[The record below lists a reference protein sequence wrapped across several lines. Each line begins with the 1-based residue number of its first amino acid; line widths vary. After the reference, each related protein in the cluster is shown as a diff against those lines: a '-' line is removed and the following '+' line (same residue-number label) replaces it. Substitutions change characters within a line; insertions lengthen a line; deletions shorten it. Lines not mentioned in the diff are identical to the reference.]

1 MWPSLVYTS
10 FDRLGD
16 LCLPP
21 HCVLCG
27 RPGQRPGLDLCAD
40 CAADLP
46 RVPQPCPRCGLP
58 VSLESTATPAAGADC
73 AQCRPLDL
81 PYASCV
87 APWLYEFPL
96 SHLVQALKYEGA
108 LAHAR
113 VLGRLLADEV
123 ARVHRGQEAVLV
135 PMPLH
140 HRRLQQR
147 GFNQSHEIA
156 RLVARRLRWPL
167 AARVLRRTRDTASQ
181 VGLSRAQREQNLR
194 VPLPSSLRLIEGR
207 RVVLLDDV
215 ADDRQHRARGGQ
227 RAAGRGRRACRSRG
241 GGPRAGLSRAGGV
254 CAAPTGRLPLHC
266 AVVEAGTTGT

>member
-1 MWPSLVYTS
+1 MWPSLVYRS
-10 FDRLGD
+10 FDRLGE

-21 HCVLCG
+21 NCVLCG
-27 RPGQRPGLDLCAD
+27 RPGQRPALDLCVD

-46 RVPQPCPRCGLP
+46 RVPRPCPRCGLP
-58 VSLESTATPAAGADC
+58 VPLESTATAAGADC
-73 AQCRPLDL
+73 AQCRPAAL

-123 ARVHRGQEAVLV
+123 ARAHPGQAAVLV
-135 PMPLH
+135 PVPLH

-156 RLVARRLRWPL
+156 RIVARRLRWPL
-167 AARVLRRTRDTASQ
+167 AARALRRTRDTASQ
-181 VGLSRAQREQNLR
+181 VGLSRAQREQNLQGAFA
-194 VPLPSSLRLIEGR
+194 VEPAVIEGR

-215 ADDRQHRARGGQ
+215 LTTGSTAHAAASALQ
-227 RAAGRGRRACRSRG
+227 AAGAARVDLVAVARASG
-241 GGPRAGLSRAGGV
+241 
-254 CAAPTGRLPLHC
+254 
-266 AVVEAGTTGT
+266 